1 MTLKPKNS
9 MINKTIYSNIVNK
22 CTIKWQNSEV
32 VFLNI
37 KRLQYFVKLADTLN
51 FTRAASECFIVQ
63 TAMSRQISAL
73 EDELGVILFKRDTR
87 SVELTNVGKEFY
99 WHALK
104 LIADYEHAIERVA
117 LVSKNVNSSLRI
129 GIGPYEQ
136 VLLQPILKELL
147 KKMPEV
153 LLYIEQ
159 YNYETLARHFQEGR
173 YDLMVCINHC
183 AARVRDC
190 EKKVI
195 YNGPWGIIVSTENP
209 LAAKDELIDIDL
221 KDQTLINMSEY
232 NIEEYKQD
240 MSQRFSTTKFMYVN
254 SISGKLLMVGVNNGI
269 AWIPEFI
276 SHQLPPDIKYY
287 RMGQGTN
294 RHFVSAYMEDR
305 LSNPALTNLLTYM

>member
-1 MTLKPKNS
+1 V
-9 MINKTIYSNIVNK
+9 IHV
-22 CTIKWQNSEV
+22 
-32 VFLNI
+32 NI
-37 KRLQYFVKLADTLN
+37 KRLEYFVKLADTLN
-51 FTRAASECFIVQ
+51 FTKAASECFIVQ

-104 LIADYEHAIERVA
+104 LIADYEHAIERVS

-136 VLLQPILKELL
+136 ALLQPILKEFL
-147 KKMPEV
+147 KKNPEV

-159 YNYETLARHFQEGR
+159 HNYETLARHFQEGR

-183 AARVRDC
+183 AARARDC

-195 YNGPWGIIVSTENP
+195 YNGPWGVILSINNP
-209 LAAKDELIDIDL
+209 LASKEELVDTDL
-221 KDQTLINMSEY
+221 KGLTLINMSEY

-240 MSQRFSTTKFMYVN
+240 MTQRFSTSKFMYVN
-254 SISGKLLMVGVNNGI
+254 SISGKLLMVGVNIGF

-276 SHQLPPDIKYY
+276 SQQLPPDIKYH

-294 RHFVSAYMEDR
+294 RHFVTAYTEDR
-305 LSNPALTNLLTYM
+305 LSNPALSSLLTFM

>member
-1 MTLKPKNS
+1 M
-9 MINKTIYSNIVNK
+9 
-22 CTIKWQNSEV
+22 
-32 VFLNI
+32 NI
-37 KRLQYFVKLADTLN
+37 KRLEYFVKLADTLN
-51 FTRAASECFIVQ
+51 FTKAASECFIVQ

-104 LIADYEHAIERVA
+104 LIADYEHAIERVS

-136 VLLQPILKELL
+136 ALLQPILKEFI
-147 KKMPEV
+147 KKNPEV

-190 EKKVI
+190 EKKI
-195 YNGPWGIIVSTENP
+195 TYNGPWGIIVSNESP
-209 LAAKDELIDIDL
+209 LAEKEELNDSDL
-221 KDQTLINMSEY
+221 KGLTLVNMSEY
-232 NIEEYKQD
+232 NIDEYKQD
-240 MSQRFSTTKFMYVN
+240 MTHRFGTDKFMYVN
-254 SISGKLLMVGVNNGI
+254 SISGKFLMVGVNIGV

-276 SHQLPPDIKYY
+276 SQQLPPDIKYF
-287 RMGQGTN
+287 RMSKGTN
-294 RHFVSAYMEDR
+294 RHFVSAYTEDR
-305 LSNPALTNLLTYM
+305 LSNPALATLLTYM